1 MSVTLLSPMPLGSTI
16 ARRGLVDEDVAVGVV
31 ALGTAPSF
39 IGLPTSPLV
48 RLFSL
53 PRPGRLSPSSSSAS
67 VLDVEVMN
75 RARIWSAAE
84 RGLLHEV
91 ARGPRRRCAVPAG
104 TGPPR
109 GCVSVWLAAAA
120 AFGGAAEIRHGT
132 RDDRVR
138 ALVDRAALRLSLVV
152 DLEAETAMEE
162 KRRTRRRCHGF
173 QRLAGGEE
181 RSGTCTKPG
190 AESNRT
196 TLPACRGTAVRPSG
210 VVHRPQNRLGVMY
223 RDGVGVAGDDE
234 AATAWLCGR
243 SGCRW
248 HGGGLNRMRRL
259 PTQAGGQTRILR
271 GEPFGLAAPD
281 ACTYESLFS

>member
-1 MSVTLLSPMPLGSTI
+1 MTLKIPMSSTEQRTSASPACAQPGCRSRCCRRCRSVRPS
-16 ARRGLVDEDVAVGVV
+16 RRGLVDEDVAVGVV
-31 ALGTAPSF
+31 ALGTAPGF

-67 VLDVEVMN
+67 VLDVGRGGDESCAHLV
-75 RARIWSAAE
+75 RGGARVAP
-84 RGLLHEV
+84 RGR
-91 ARGPRRRCAVPAG
+91 RGPRRRCAVPAG

-120 AFGGAAEIRHGT
+120 ALGGAAEMRHGT

-152 DLEAETAMEE
+152 DLEAESAMEE

-181 RSGTCTKPG
+181 RSGTCAKPG

-210 VVHRPQNRLGVMY
+210 AVHRPR
-223 RDGVGVAGDDE
+223 
-234 AATAWLCGR
+234 T
-243 SGCRW
+243 
-248 HGGGLNRMRRL
+248 
-259 PTQAGGQTRILR
+259 
-271 GEPFGLAAPD
+271 GLA
-281 ACTYESLFS
+281 